1 MADTSLNENR
11 IGLLV
16 WQTCNIWQSK
26 LRKILKN
33 SNISLNEYFIIETIY
48 KLNPAMEFISQT
60 TISNNS
66 FLDIS
71 VVSINLKLLETKNL
85 IKRSY
90 VDNRTKNISLTKEG
104 NLLIS
109 SLIKTI
115 SSEEHKFFYKLEK
128 QTFNFTNSLKLL
140 LGKKIRIRANY

>member
-1 MADTSLNENR
+1 MADTSLNDNR

>member
-1 MADTSLNENR
+1 
-11 IGLLV
+11 
-16 WQTCNIWQSK
+16 
-26 LRKILKN
+26 KN